1 MTVWGNSY
9 SPAYGWADCLIR
21 DQKGIFGKGVTVE
34 IWRKCVF
41 WDWGLA
47 ELCALSGFLDLV
59 LAMYLFLQ
67 KGEEKSLYDVLYSES
82 LWYEGRSLHPLLPIY
97 RIWGH
102 IDMKLQCVNELSD
115 D

>member
-1 MTVWGNSY
+1 
-9 SPAYGWADCLIR
+9 
-21 DQKGIFGKGVTVE
+21 
-34 IWRKCVF
+34 
-41 WDWGLA
+41 
-47 ELCALSGFLDLV
+47 
-59 LAMYLFLQ
+59 MYLFLQ
-67 KGEEKSLYDVLYSES
+67 KGEEKSFYDVLYSES